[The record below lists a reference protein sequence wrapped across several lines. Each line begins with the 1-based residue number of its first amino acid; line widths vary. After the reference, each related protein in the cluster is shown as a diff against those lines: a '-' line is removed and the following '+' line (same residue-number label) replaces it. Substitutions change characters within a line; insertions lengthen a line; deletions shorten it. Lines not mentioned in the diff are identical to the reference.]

1 MWIEVG
7 CPCSPAR
14 NDIVTPRHLFVCNL
28 KSFFSFS
35 FLAGAGSQRP
45 SIVGAR
51 NFSTSS
57 VYFSAVTAMLTMS
70 RSAETQPRQRGSVGS
85 VISGGGVGGG
95 EDRKGSVASG
105 SGSNRSR
112 ASSSVGL
119 VSGPSGGGAGE
130 GRVIMSNDNND
141 SSNNDE

>member
-1 MWIEVG
+1 MRVE
-7 CPCSPAR
+7 CPCPPVR

-28 KSFFSFS
+28 KSVFSFS

-95 EDRKGSVASG
+95 GEDRKGSVASG

-130 GRVIMSNDNND
+130 GRVIMSNDNNN
-141 SSNNDE
+141 SSNNNE